1 MYVNKNNEISMIL
14 FKNDWNRY
22 PNAIIDTD
30 TRNKSFVRLAT
41 LYKDMGVRNHAAILA
56 LHNPSLRGIDPYDP
70 TLSTEQMLLIA
81 AECKVNPWYYF
92 REIAR
97 DPKGS
102 ADVIL
107 PFRAN
112 RGNIALY
119 WLFFNHIT
127 TMLIQIRQ
135 TGKSFSIDT
144 LDSYLLNI
152 ATNNTD
158 IALLTKD
165 DDIRSKNLIRLKS
178 ICDSLPFYLKRRT
191 RHDVG
196 NTEQLTVKGLKNS
209 YTGYVPSSSPK
220 DAELKGRGI
229 TSPVMRS
236 DETAFFKNISIT
248 LPAALSACTAAVDI
262 AKLKNLPYG
271 ITITTTAGK
280 KDDRDGA
287 YVYKL
292 LQESTVWTEKLF
304 DCENPDELESIIR
317 KNSSTGE
324 NKRGTLRVNCT
335 FNHRQLG
342 YTDKWLMEA
351 IERSINEG
359 DSAERDYLNR
369 WTSGSLTSPI
379 PIDLMEVIRDSEVSD
394 PYNEITMYGYI
405 VRWYI
410 PEDQILQVLS
420 KHHHILCLDTS
431 DASGGDDIGMVLINS
446 VTGEVTA
453 SGNYNETNLIMF
465 AEWLCIWLVKY
476 SNITL
481 IIERRSSGATIIDY
495 MLIQLPTKG
504 INPFKR
510 MYNKVIQD
518 YDEYPDRY
526 NLVAKSHAS
535 VKNEH
540 LVEFKKTFG
549 FATSAFG
556 ATARSELY
564 GSVLQNSVKMCGALI
579 RDKKLIDQLL
589 GLVVRNNRVD
599 HDVGEKDD
607 LCIAWLLGFWFLTRG
622 KNLSFYGIKSDI
634 VLSKNDYYVIDNNPV
649 SVYDREQLEYVK
661 EQINYLT
668 EDLKKC
674 KDEYIALAI
683 EREIKGLYSE
693 LKDDK
698 QTIRTV
704 DELINSIK
712 KQRAIN
718 SRNKVYIY

>member
-1 MYVNKNNEISMIL
+1 MIL
-14 FKNDWNRY
+14 FKNDWEKHSE
-22 PNAIIDTD
+22 AIIDTE
-30 TRNKSFVRLAT
+30 TKNKSFLRLAM
-41 LYKDMGVRNHAAILA
+41 LYKDMGIKNHAAILA
-56 LHNPSLRGIDPYDP
+56 LHNPVLKEIDPYDP
-70 TLSTEQMLLIA
+70 TISVEEMMLIA
-81 AECKVNPWYYF
+81 AECKINPWYYF

-102 ADVIL
+102 ADLIL
-107 PFRAN
+107 PFKAN

-165 DDIRSKNLIRLKS
+165 DDIRAKNLVRLKS
-178 ICDSLPFYLKRRT
+178 ICDSLPFYLKRRN

-196 NTEQLTVKGLKNS
+196 NTEELTVKALKNS

-229 TSPVMRS
+229 TSPIMRS

-248 LPAALSACTAAVDI
+248 LPAALAACTAAVDI

-292 LQESTVWTEKLF
+292 LQESAIWTEKFF
-304 DCENPDELESIIR
+304 DCENVEELIDIIR
-317 KNSSTGE
+317 KNSSTGDK
-324 NKRGTLRVNCT
+324 KRGVLRVNCT

-359 DSAERDYLNR
+359 ESAERDYLNR

-379 PIDLMEVIRDSEVSD
+379 SPELVEVIRDSEISD

-410 PEDQILQVLS
+410 PEDQIIQVMT

-446 VTGEVTA
+446 VTGEVSA
-453 SGNYNETNLIMF
+453 SGNYNETNLITF
-465 AEWLCIWLVKY
+465 AEWLCIWLTKY
-476 SNITL
+476 INITL
-481 IIERRSSGATIIDY
+481 IIERKSSGATIIDY

-510 MYNKVIQD
+510 MYNKVIQE

-526 NLVAKSHAS
+526 NLIAKTYSS
-535 VKNEH
+535 VRSEH

-564 GSVLQNSVKMCGALI
+564 GSILQNSTKMCGALI

-589 GLVVRNNRVD
+589 SLVIRNNRVD
-599 HDVGEKDD
+599 HAPGEKDD
-607 LCIAWLLGFWFLTRG
+607 MCIAWLLGFWFLTRG
-622 KNLSFYGIKSDI
+622 KNLSFYGIKSDV
-634 VLSKNDYYVIDNNPV
+634 VLSKNDYYIIDNDPI
-649 SVYDREQLEYVK
+649 SIHEREQLEYVK
-661 EQINYLT
+661 EQISELT
-668 EDLKKC
+668 ENLKKC
-674 KDEYIALAI
+674 KDEYIALAL
-683 EREIKGLYSE
+683 EREIRGLYSE
-693 LKDDK
+693 FKDDQ

-712 KQRAIN
+712 KQRANN
-718 SRNKVYIY
+718 SKNKTYLY